1 MERVAMSKRRRERE
15 KIPTE
20 GTRRARRKQMEAEMM
35 RTAANDDPATRK
47 VLSARTEAQ
56 GHYILSMQ
64 SNQLTFGVG
73 PAGTGK
79 TFCCTY
85 MAAQMLAD
93 RKIGKI
99 IVTRPAVEAG
109 GGLGFLPGTVQE
121 KFEPYFAPFKHVLED
136 YFGKSHLEY
145 LIRRGRLEIA
155 PLEYIRG
162 LTFDDAF
169 VILDEAQNTTPVQMK
184 LFLTRL
190 GEYSRVVVNGDV
202 DQKDI
207 KGLSGLE
214 DAVRRLSG
222 CPGVNVCEFTED
234 DVVRSGLVRE
244 ILKRYRTS

>member
-1 MERVAMSKRRRERE
+1 MGKRSSLHQQRSYSKKRQRRKELEQQLQGTVTYEDRERF
-15 KIPTE
+15 
-20 GTRRARRKQMEAEMM
+20 
-35 RTAANDDPATRK
+35 TRK
-47 VLSARTEAQ
+47 ALEARTEAQ

-85 MAAQMLAD
+85 LAAQLFAD
-93 RKIGKI
+93 RKVAKI

-109 GGLGFLPGTVQE
+109 GGLGFLPGTIQE
-121 KFEPYFAPFKHVLED
+121 KFEPYFAPFRQVLED
-136 YFGKSHLEY
+136 YFGASHLEY
-145 LIRRGRLEIA
+145 LIRRGQVEIA

-169 VILDEAQNTTPVQMK
+169 VILDEAQNTTPTQMK

-190 GEYSRVVVNGDV
+190 GQYSRVVVNGDV

-207 KGLSGLE
+207 RCRSGLE
-214 DAVRRLSG
+214 DAIERLEG
-222 CPGVNVCEFTED
+222 CPGVNICHFTED

-244 ILKRYRTS
+244 ILKRYRNP